1 VSPVDL
7 RVWQGEIAV
16 TLRADEYRA
25 TFLPGCGMLCT
36 SLQYRGEEYVAWPR
50 SLAQYR
56 SGHVSAIPLV
66 HPWGNRLGDWGYR
79 AAGKRVDLRDLDLSV
94 DPNGLPIHGN
104 LWCAPFEIAQLH
116 EGRLRAGFDYG
127 ADPER
132 SAAFPFPHIA
142 TVDARLTARGLRITT
157 EIEPTGRA
165 RIPISFCWHPYLRLP
180 EGSRRDWVLRWPACE
195 HVEVDER
202 TIPTGTRVPQ
212 RTQRAPIAGRLY
224 DDHYALGADHRFSI
238 SGAGRS
244 LTLRFDDGYPFAQL
258 FVPPRREFV
267 AIEPMTATIGA
278 LGTDSAPVC
287 RPGERFRAAFT
298 ITCRA

>member
-1 VSPVDL
+1 MSPVDL

-16 TLRADEYRA
+16 TLQADEYRA

-66 HPWGNRLGDWGYR
+66 HPWGNRLAEWGYGG
-79 AAGKRVDLRDLDLSV
+79 AGKRIDLRGLDLAV

-104 LWCAPFEIAQLH
+104 LWCAPFEIAQLR
-116 EGRLRAGFDYG
+116 EGRLRAGFDFG

-132 SAAFPFPHIA
+132 SAAFPFPHIV

-180 EGSRRDWVLRWPACE
+180 EGRRRDWVLRWPACE

-212 RTQRAPIAGRLY
+212 RTQRADRRPSVRRPLRPRRRPPLFDLGR
-224 DDHYALGADHRFSI
+224 GPFADAEVR
-238 SGAGRS
+238 RRVS
-244 LTLRFDDGYPFAQL
+244 LRAAVRAAPPRVRRDRADDGDDRRTRHRQCAG
-258 FVPPRREFV
+258 VPTR
-267 AIEPMTATIGA
+267 
-278 LGTDSAPVC
+278 
-287 RPGERFRAAFT
+287 
-298 ITCRA
+298 